1 MSCGLVVATVWKSIV
16 WHQAAL
22 SARPALAATPHSA
35 GPSLLVLCPGLPR
48 TSGSKPLLREIPGP
62 PSHPSP
68 YFLLGRAAVGAELIC
83 LLDWMFIVGSLAL
96 SSCPLARN
104 RPGNGHRE
112 PQGQDSLEGAA
123 EQSWA
128 WGHLTLTLP
137 GCVATHEPSH
147 EPRRSGQGGTSPGQ
161 DTEAISKAGQEH
173 SRGGREGRSE
183 VSLWVA
189 EARERSCL
197 QVSVLRPV
205 SDLTSA
211 RPRARKSFSRTVA
224 GGPSNAIYLWPGP

>member
-1 MSCGLVVATVWKSIV
+1 MKAQVRLALSGRTPRPAALWQLLSGTASCGIR
-16 WHQAAL
+16 HAL
-22 SARPALAATPHSA
+22 SARPALTATPHSA
-35 GPSLLVLCPGLPR
+35 GPSLLVLCPGLPG

-68 YFLLGRAAVGAELIC
+68 YFLLRRAAVGAELIC

-104 RPGNGHRE
+104 LPGNGHRE

-137 GCVATHEPSH
+137 GCVATQAPHLH
-147 EPRRSGQGGTSPGQ
+147 MSPGGQ
-161 DTEAISKAGQEH
+161 DREAQALARTQRPSQKQARNIPGVAGRAGLRFHCGWRKHGNGAVLPAGQ
-173 SRGGREGRSE
+173 
-183 VSLWVA
+183 
-189 EARERSCL
+189 
-197 QVSVLRPV
+197 RPPACV
-205 SDLTSA
+205 
-211 RPRARKSFSRTVA
+211 
-224 GGPSNAIYLWPGP
+224 